1 MNIDEDPNGSFKK
14 LNFLLQNP
22 PFLPETFSNLLLL
35 YCKFGYY
42 DLAADVLAENS
53 EFTYKM
59 PNKDDFEFIDAIILQ
74 KASPEESLRKLELIA
89 NRYID
94 SLRQFTKSIQDARL
108 AKDNEGIKKS
118 LKEFDECLEKY
129 IPVLMS
135 QAKIYWDRENYSV
148 VEKLF
153 RQSAEFCADH

>member
-1 MNIDEDPNGSFKK
+1 
-14 LNFLLQNP
+14 
-22 PFLPETFSNLLLL
+22 
-35 YCKFGYY
+35 
-42 DLAADVLAENS
+42 
-53 EFTYKM
+53 M
-59 PNKDDFEFIDAIILQ
+59 PNQEDFEFIDAIILQ
-74 KASPEESLRKLELIA
+74 KASPEESLRKLDLIA

-135 QAKIYWDRENYSV
+135 QAKIYWD
-148 VEKLF
+148 K
-153 RQSAEFCADH
+153 

>member
-53 EFTYKM
+53 QFTYKM
-59 PNKDDFEFIDAIILQ
+59 PNRKISNLSIRY
-74 KASPEESLRKLELIA
+74 SP
-89 NRYID
+89 
-94 SLRQFTKSIQDARL
+94 KSI
-108 AKDNEGIKKS
+108 S
-118 LKEFDECLEKY
+118 
-129 IPVLMS
+129 
-135 QAKIYWDRENYSV
+135 
-148 VEKLF
+148 
-153 RQSAEFCADH
+153 